1 LVAPIFLTKLMI
13 DKPTT
18 KPNNPNF
25 SSGPCAK
32 RPGWNI
38 QNLKTDSLGR
48 SHRAKLPKQRLLE
61 VITLTKEILQ
71 LPKDYRVGILP
82 ASDTGAIEAAMWSL
96 LGKTGVEVLAWENFG
111 NDWVKDIKDQLKP
124 DNLTIHKAD
133 YGNITDFNNLNF
145 DNDIV
150 FNWNGTTSGVCVPNA
165 DWIPQDRKGLTICDA
180 TSAVFAMDMDWS
192 KLDVVTWSWQKVL
205 GGEAAH
211 GMIAMS
217 PKAIER
223 LSEYQP
229 SWPIPKIFRLA
240 NNKKVIE
247 GIFKGETI
255 NTPSMLCVEDA
266 IDALQWIQSIG
277 GYAGSI
283 KKSKSNLEVIKKWV
297 ASHDWIDFL
306 ANDPN
311 TLSSTSICLKIT
323 EDWFVQLSE
332 EDQQAKVKEINSLLE
347 KEGVAYDINAYRTA
361 PAGFRIWGGA
371 TVEASDIETLLPW
384 IEWGYRS
391 IKS

>member
-1 LVAPIFLTKLMI
+1 MNKPIS
-13 DKPTT
+13 KP
-18 KPNNPNF
+18 KNPNF

-32 RPGWNI
+32 RPGWSIN
-38 QNLKTDSLGR
+38 NLRTDTLGR
-48 SHRAKLPKQRLLE
+48 SHRAKLPKQRLLD
-61 VITLTKEILQ
+61 VINLTKEILQ
-71 LPKDYRVGILP
+71 LPEDYRVGILA

-96 LGKTGVEVLAWENFG
+96 LGARGVEVLAWENFG

-124 DNLTIHKAD
+124 ENLTIHKVD
-133 YGNITDFNNLNF
+133 YGKLPDLKKLNF

-150 FNWNGTTSGVCVPNA
+150 FNWNGTTSGVCVPNS
-165 DWIPQDRKGLTICDA
+165 DWISKDRKGLTICDA

-217 PKAIER
+217 PKAIQR

-229 SWPIPKIFRLA
+229 NWPIPKIFRLA

-266 IDALQWIQSIG
+266 IDSLNWIKSIG
-277 GYAGSI
+277 GYSGSI
-283 KKSKSNLEVIKKWV
+283 KKSQKNLEVVKEWV
-297 ASHDWIDFL
+297 QSKDWIDFL
-306 ANDPN
+306 AEDPQ
-311 TLSSTSICLKIT
+311 TISSTSICLKIT
-323 EDWFVQLSE
+323 ADWFLKLSE
-332 EDQQAKVKEINSLLE
+332 DDQQAKIKEINSMLD

-384 IEWGYRS
+384 IEWGYQS

>member
-1 LVAPIFLTKLMI
+1 MNKPIS
-13 DKPTT
+13 KP
-18 KPNNPNF
+18 KNPNF

-38 QNLKTDSLGR
+38 NNLRTDTLGR
-48 SHRAKLPKQRLLE
+48 SHRAKLPKQRLLD
-61 VITLTKEILQ
+61 VINLTKEILQ
-71 LPKDYRVGILP
+71 LPEDYRVGILA

-96 LGKTGVEVLAWENFG
+96 LGARGVEVLAWENFG

-124 DNLTIHKAD
+124 ENLTIHKVD
-133 YGNITDFNNLNF
+133 YGKLPDLKKLNF

-150 FNWNGTTSGVCVPNA
+150 FNWNGTTSGVCVPNS
-165 DWIPQDRKGLTICDA
+165 DWISKDRKGLTLCDA

-217 PKAIER
+217 PKAIQR

-229 SWPIPKIFRLA
+229 NWPIPKIFRLA

-266 IDALQWIQSIG
+266 IDALNWIKSIG
-277 GYAGSI
+277 GYSGSI
-283 KKSKSNLEVIKKWV
+283 KKSQKNLEVIKKWV
-297 ASHDWIDFL
+297 QSKDWINFL
-306 ANDPN
+306 AEDPQN
-311 TLSSTSICLKIT
+311 ISSTSICLKIT
-323 EDWFVQLSE
+323 ADWFLKLSE
-332 EDQQAKVKEINSLLE
+332 DDQQAKIKEINSMLD

-384 IEWGYRS
+384 IEWGYQS
-391 IKS
+391 IKP

>member
-1 LVAPIFLTKLMI
+1 MI

-283 KKSKSNLEVIKKWV
+283 KKSKSNLEIIKKWV

>member
-1 LVAPIFLTKLMI
+1 MI
-13 DKPTT
+13 DKPTI

-165 DWIPQDRKGLTICDA
+165 DWIAQDRKGLTICDA

-332 EDQQAKVKEINSLLE
+332 EEQQTKVKEINSLLE

>member
-1 LVAPIFLTKLMI
+1 MI
-13 DKPTT
+13 EKPVT

-38 QNLKTDSLGR
+38 QNLKTDTLGR
-48 SHRAKLPKQRLLE
+48 SHRAKLPKQRLLD
-61 VITLTKEILQ
+61 VINLSKEILQ
-71 LPKDYRVGILP
+71 MPEDYRVGILP

-124 DNLTIHKAD
+124 DNLKIHKVE
-133 YGNITDFNNLNF
+133 YGKLPSLKELNF

-165 DWIPQDRKGLTICDA
+165 DWIANDRKGLVLCDA
-180 TSAVFAMDMDWS
+180 TSAVFAMKMDLS

-217 PKAIER
+217 PKAIQR
-223 LSEYQP
+223 LTEYQP
-229 SWPIPKIFRLA
+229 NWPIPKIFRLA

-266 IDALQWIQSIG
+266 IDALHWIKSIG
-277 GYAGSI
+277 GYEGSI
-283 KKSKSNLEVIKKWV
+283 QKSQNNLEVVKRWV
-297 ASHDWIDFL
+297 SSKDWIDFL
-306 ANDPN
+306 AEDSV
-311 TLSSTSICLKIT
+311 TISSTSICLKIT
-323 EDWFVQLSE
+323 ADWFLQLSE
-332 EDQQAKVKEINSLLE
+332 EEQQAKIKEVNSLLE

-384 IEWGYRS
+384 IEWGYES

>member
-1 LVAPIFLTKLMI
+1 MIMNKPIK
-13 DKPTT
+13 

-32 RPGWNI
+32 RPGWNVN
-38 QNLKTDSLGR
+38 NLRSDTLGR
-48 SHRAKLPKQRLLE
+48 SHRAKLPKQRLLD
-61 VITLTKEILQ
+61 VITLSKEILKM
-71 LPKDYRVGILP
+71 PEDYRVGIL
-82 ASDTGAIEAAMWSL
+82 AGSDTGAIESAMWSL
-96 LGKTGVEVLAWENFG
+96 LGARGVEVLAWENFG
-111 NDWVKDIKDQLKP
+111 NDWVKDLKDQLKVDP
-124 DNLTIHKAD
+124 LTVHKVD
-133 YGNITDFNNLNF
+133 YGKLPNLHNLNF
-145 DNDIV
+145 DNDIL

-165 DWIPQDRKGLTICDA
+165 DWISKDRKGLTLCDA

-217 PKAIER
+217 PRAIQR
-223 LSEYQP
+223 LTEYQP
-229 SWPIPKIFRLA
+229 TWPIPKIFKLA

-255 NTPSMLCVEDA
+255 NTPSMLCVEDT
-266 IDALQWIQSIG
+266 IDALNWIKSIG
-277 GYAGSI
+277 GYSGSI
-283 KKSKSNLEVIKKWV
+283 EKSKANLQAVKEWV
-297 ASHDWIDFL
+297 QSKDWIDFL
-306 ANDPN
+306 AEDPQ
-311 TLSSTSICLKIT
+311 TISSTSICLKIT
-323 EDWFVQLSE
+323 ANWFLQLSE
-332 EDQQAKVKEINSLLE
+332 DDQQAKIKEINSMLD

-384 IEWGYRS
+384 IEWGYQS
-391 IKS
+391 IRP